1 MAGVR
6 SPPRV
11 VRMFRNY
18 IGMVVAQAKK
28 AVHAPAVVTRKMV
41 NFMFCELHLNFLKKK
56 IRHPLLKVCLV

>member
-1 MAGVR
+1 
-6 SPPRV
+6 
-11 VRMFRNY
+11 MFRNY